1 MLGVCVRLYGTWR
14 RPTLPRLETQY
25 HGRGGFSRPSSG
37 WDRVLGPSLW
47 PPGRIKPGWGG
58 WSGYGGV
65 GFVGPCRYRPAGAG
79 CFTGPLDRIRSG
91 AAGLSSLALRAAVGF
106 AFRVLRTRRIGFSG
120 SRFGIPVPVAAW
132 RGGPVFRFLTPG
144 ASCLFPGTCFLAPG
158 VYEEELRV
166 LVGSEIK
173 PIERLVPVS
182 CMRCRT
188 WTSGLSTW
196 WSTTALKGDLV
207 LRGASRLDAFS
218 GYPVRT

>member
-1 MLGVCVRLYGTWR
+1 MPSGSFGPV
-14 RPTLPRLETQY
+14 
-25 HGRGGFSRPSSG
+25 GGCG
-37 WDRVLGPSLW
+37 G
-47 PPGRIKPGWGG
+47 GAAAWGADTG
-58 WSGYGGV
+58 CKLV
-65 GFVGPCRYRPAGAG
+65 PARWAR
-79 CFTGPLDRIRSG
+79 TRSG
-91 AAGLSSLALRAAVGF
+91 AAELSSLALQAAVGF
-106 AFRVLRTRRIGFSG
+106 AFGVLRTRRIGFSG
-120 SRFGIPVPVAAW
+120 SGYLFPVAAW

-144 ASCLFPGTCFLAPG
+144 ASCLFPGSCFLAPG